1 MALRTT
7 HRRANRPGMTY
18 VESDD
23 DDVATADANSTVL
36 GREGSAT
43 PRTFVPVSDH
53 VDFDAMTS
61 S

>member
-1 MALRTT
+1 
-7 HRRANRPGMTY
+7 MTY